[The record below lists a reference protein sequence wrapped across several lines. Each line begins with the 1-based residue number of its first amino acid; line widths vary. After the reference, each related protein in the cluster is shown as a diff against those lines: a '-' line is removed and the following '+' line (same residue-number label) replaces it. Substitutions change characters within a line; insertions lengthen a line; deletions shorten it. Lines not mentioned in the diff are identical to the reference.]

1 MPRIL
6 YLLPGLVP
14 PQSDPKLDRYFY
26 LSEIAEGDILLP
38 VWFRRPEEA
47 AQRTGGRF
55 PEFPVGA
62 FTYHL
67 FLNYRFP
74 TALRGL
80 ARFVFFVRRGL
91 ALHKRRKFDT
101 IVTYGTN
108 MPGLA
113 GAVLKLLTGRK
124 LIVEVP
130 GPPDKA
136 YLVEPKVRWMHRLKK
151 RLSDLFLHLS
161 VGFADCAYLRYPTQL
176 AAYPLLRNKPAVVFP
191 NLVPV
196 KGFSAPAGDEKVVL
210 MVGAPWYLKGAD
222 LVIRAFKLIAP
233 HVPGYK
239 LRLIGHY
246 PDRQYLDELARGCDQ
261 IEFVK
266 PVNDYRESLRR
277 IASCSLF
284 VLASRT
290 EAMARVLLEAMAAG
304 KPIVASAID
313 GIPFY
318 IRDGENGL
326 LFPPG
331 DVEALAGRMLTL
343 LENPALAQR
352 LARCAYER
360 VHQEFDER
368 AFVRNFQR
376 LLEMAGVTVAPL
388 PPATQEA
395 RSEP

>member
-14 PQSDPKLDRYFY
+14 PQPDAKLDRYFY

-38 VWFRRPEEA
+38 VWFRSAEEA
-47 AQRTGGRF
+47 AQRIGDRF
-55 PEFPVGA
+55 PAVSVGA

-67 FLNYRFP
+67 FLNFKFP
-74 TALRGL
+74 NALRGP
-80 ARFVFFVRRGL
+80 ARFFFFVWRGL
-91 ALHKRRKFDT
+91 ALHKRRNFDA
-101 IVTYGTN
+101 IAAYGTN

-113 GAVLKLLTGRK
+113 AAVLKLLTGCK

-130 GPPDKA
+130 GSPDKA
-136 YLVEPKVRWMHRLKK
+136 YLIEPKVTWIHRLKK

-161 VGFADCAYLRYPTQL
+161 VGSADCAYLRYPTQL
-176 AAYPLLRNKPAVVFP
+176 AAYPLLRNKPVAVFP

-196 KGFSAPAGDEKVVL
+196 KGFTAPAVEEKVVL

-233 HVPGYK
+233 RVPAYK

-246 PDRQYLDELARGCDQ
+246 PDRQYLDDLARGCDQ
-261 IEFVK
+261 VEFVR

-277 IASCSLF
+277 IASCSVF
-284 VLASRT
+284 VLASRA
-290 EAMARVLLEAMAAG
+290 EAMARVLLEAMAAR

-331 DVEALAGRMLTL
+331 DVEALAERMLTL
-343 LENPALAQR
+343 IENPALAQR

-368 AFVRNFQR
+368 AFVRNFHR
-376 LLEMAGVTVAPL
+376 LLEIAGVTVAPW
-388 PPATQEA
+388 PPAAQEA